1 MPKRVRRFPVFDAY
15 ERGASDTFA
24 IPDAMNSPLGKTFV
38 GGLADEPSS
47 RPAERTV
54 FAPFRALLVFVEMR
68 QLKDLSAFKLRRM
81 VRSYRVLPSCWCCP
95 AASATIGN
103 MRIALFLGALTVL
116 AGTVGSRA
124 AVGQS
129 DTNTIYVDPRI
140 TLVACPNYNPAG
152 RACSNG
158 RETAYKSLAAAGGRA
173 EAGTTVLIREG
184 EYREPLVPA
193 RSGSSEHPIVFR
205 NQEGE
210 RATLTEIDAPA
221 IQIIGKQWI
230 VVDGL
235 TVTDTTGW
243 GRLQEASHNVVQHM
257 AFLRAQARGTTGG
270 LKIVR
275 STLNQ
280 IIDNRFEDGNDNLLL
295 QDSSNGN
302 LILRNVLVTARHTLL
317 VIKCS
322 SFNVVRGNL
331 LMNANQKGMEIFDC
345 EGGSDAPVIYDATQR
360 IVVERNYFV
369 ITRGAYA
376 LHQYNAIQH
385 GGQYTIVRRNGF
397 LNDLGGGVNYQQYPE
412 ESLFVYGNRLYHNTF
427 YANRCFALV
436 GNTGDAKQYYDNRA
450 VNNLF
455 YKNHDCEGKGD
466 QISIAASSSVI
477 AESNAVETREPGFV
491 DEAKLNLRLK
501 PDSPMVDRAGALT
514 TTSRAGQG
522 TELPVRDV
530 FWFYDGFTIPGEL
543 GDEIQLLGTTD
554 TARVVKVDYKA
565 SVLVL
570 DRSLSW
576 RGGQG
581 VSLKFAGMAPDY
593 GADEVGLSPDKPETQ
608 RSLEGL
614 KK

>member
-1 MPKRVRRFPVFDAY
+1 
-15 ERGASDTFA
+15 
-24 IPDAMNSPLGKTFV
+24 MNSPLEKTFV
-38 GGLADEPSS
+38 GGLADEASS
-47 RPAERTV
+47 RPPERTV

-68 QLKDLSAFKLRRM
+68 QLKDLSAFKLRP
-81 VRSYRVLPSCWCCP
+81 VARSRQALPSCWCCQ

-129 DTNTIYVDPRI
+129 DMNTIYVDPRI

-158 RETAYKSLAAAGGRA
+158 RETAYKSLAAAAARA

-184 EYREPLVPA
+184 TYREALVPA

-210 RATLTEIDAPA
+210 TATITEIDAPG

-243 GRLQEASHNVVQHM
+243 GRLQDASHNVVQHM
-257 AFLRAQARGTTGG
+257 TFLRAQARGTTGG

-275 STLNQ
+275 SSLNR
-280 IIDNRFEDGNDNLLL
+280 IASNRFEDGNDNLLL

-302 LILRNVLVTARHTLL
+302 VIVGNDLTTARHTLL

-322 SFNVVRGNL
+322 SFNVVRDNV

-345 EGGSDAPVIYDATQR
+345 EGGSDAPVIYDATK
-360 IVVERNYFV
+360 RNVIEGNAFI
-369 ITRGAYA
+369 ITRAAYA

-397 LNDLGGGVNYQQYPE
+397 LADLGGGVNYQQYPE

-427 YANRCFALV
+427 YENRCFALV
-436 GNTGDAKQYYDNRA
+436 GNTGDPKQYYDNRA

-466 QISIAASSSVI
+466 QISIAATSSVV
-477 AESNAVETREPGFV
+477 AESNAVETRDPGFV
-491 DEAKLNLRLK
+491 DETKFNLRLK

-522 TELPVRDV
+522 TELPLRDV

-554 TARVVKVDYKA
+554 TARILKIDYKA
-565 SVLVL
+565 GLLIL
-570 DRSLSW
+570 DRPLSW
-576 RGGQG
+576 RAGQG
-581 VSLKFAGMAPDY
+581 VALKFAGIAPDY
-593 GADEVGLSPDKPETQ
+593 GAVEVGLTPDKPEVE
-608 RSLEGL
+608 RRFGGL